1 MMGRFQRQLL
11 ADLSAMRQTGRKLD
25 PDQERSV
32 GARLAASLP
41 KIIAAAAD
49 AKKRRPVRRRV
60 MP

>member
-1 MMGRFQRQLL
+1 MGPIQRQLH
-11 ADLSAMRQTGRKLD
+11 AEYSAMGKTGRKVD

-49 AKKRRPVRRRV
+49 TKKRRPVRRRV
-60 MP
+60 TP